1 MRSNAVNETRTEQ
14 KSLFDI
20 APSDLS
26 DSLDENPSSPSSV
39 GSVEADED
47 AEYLRDERIGMG
59 QF

>member
-14 KSLFDI
+14 ASIFDI
-20 APSDLS
+20 ASSDLS
-26 DSLDENPSSPSSV
+26 DNLDETPSPPSSV
-39 GSVEADED
+39 GSVEEDED

>member
-14 KSLFDI
+14 ASIFDI
-20 APSDLS
+20 ASSDLS
-26 DSLDENPSSPSSV
+26 DSLDETSDPPSSV
-39 GSVEADED
+39 GSVEGDED